1 VEFGLFMNGY
11 LPGPAAHDS
20 ECEHEM
26 LMREL
31 NYAIHADKYNWKYL
45 WFGEHHALTEY
56 SHMSAPE
63 VAMGYVAARTE
74 QIHVGSAIMNL
85 SPRVNHPV
93 RNAERAAMLDHV
105 SNNRYEWGTGRGA
118 GSHEI
123 ASFNILDKD
132 STKVEWEEVIVEI
145 PRMWEQIDYTFEGD
159 HFTVGTP
166 HNILPKP
173 YGKGHPPIWVACGN
187 PGTFSRAGELG
198 IGAIAFNFEPI
209 FNLRGRLEAYKEG
222 IANCT
227 EPLGQFMN
235 DNVMMTNAVICLE
248 DRARARQIALEQ
260 GRGYLNTMVNMY
272 HDTMPKKEGA
282 RIWPAAPRSHPQ
294 RRGARSGHRR
304 WPHALRH
311 PRRGSGATVPLPGG
325 GLRSGRVRHSA
336 GMCPQRRGH
345 RDDRVVRQQG
355 DPPVRHGSR
364 SLDHPVPR
372 DRPAQVP
379 TVRPSGSRCAPFGA
393 ADLGAHP
400 RIGVT
405 RPGVSA
411 AQRAATPAVDIA
423 GRMGR

>member
-1 VEFGLFMNGY
+1 MLFR
-11 LPGPAAHDS
+11 S
-20 ECEHEM
+20 
-26 LMREL
+26 
-31 NYAIHADKYNWKYL
+31 
-45 WFGEHHALTEY
+45 
-56 SHMSAPE
+56 
-63 VAMGYVAARTE
+63 
-74 QIHVGSAIMNL
+74 
-85 SPRVNHPV
+85 
-93 RNAERAAMLDHV
+93 
-105 SNNRYEWGTGRGA
+105 GA

-282 RIWPAAPRSHPQ
+282 RIWPAAPDRIPNEEVLDQVIAAGLMLCGTPDEVAEQLSRYQEVGCDQVVFGIPQ
-294 RRGARSGHRR
+294 ECARNEEVIEMIELFGNKVIPQFDTDPVHSTTRYR
-304 WPHALRH
+304 ETAQPKY
-311 PRRGSGATVPLPGG
+311 PRFG
-325 GLRSGRVRHSA
+325 
-336 GMCPQRRGH
+336 
-345 RDDRVVRQQG
+345 
-355 DPPVRHGSR
+355 
-364 SLDHPVPR
+364 HPVP
-372 DRPAQVP
+372 DVHHSVLP
-379 TVRPSGSRCAPFGA
+379 T
-393 ADLGAHP
+393 
-400 RIGVT
+400 
-405 RPGVSA
+405 SA
-411 AQRAATPAVDIA
+411 LIQELA
-423 GRMGR
+423 